1 MPWTETVIMQRLE
14 FIRAIQ
20 NSGESFSAVCRQFK
34 ISRKTGYKW
43 LNRFQLD
50 DPLSLQD
57 RSRARLT
64 HASCIPDEIIQLLID
79 MRRKHPDWG
88 PVKIRDW
95 LLNKDVP
102 FNVPASSSIGDILK
116 KENLVT
122 PIKRRQ
128 RAPDNLQPLTEICQ
142 VNQVW
147 SADFKGKFKLRNQS
161 YCCPFTLTDNH
172 SRYLLA
178 CEANDNENGSF
189 VKLCFEKAFREYGLP
204 DVIRTDNGRPFAGN
218 GVAGLSYLSV
228 WWIKL
233 GILPERI
240 QKGYPG
246 QNGRHE
252 RMHRSL
258 KAGMKHGHIYRTL
271 EEQQVWFNHYRHE
284 FNFERPHN
292 VHHGKTPSS
301 QWIPSIKQWDGVVR
315 EVEYP
320 KDAHLY
326 RVHAKGNISAGS
338 RLLFLSESL
347 RGEYVMMKE
356 VDDGLHVILFDRLIL
371 AYYDSIEGQ
380 ILRID

>member
-14 FIRAIQ
+14 FIQAIQ
-20 NSGESFSAVCRQFK
+20 TSGESFSAVCRQFK

-43 LNRFQLD
+43 LNRFQAD
-50 DPLSLQD
+50 DPLSLRD

-64 HASCIPDEIIQLLID
+64 HAKAISDEVAQELIEI
-79 MRRKHPDWG
+79 RLKHPDWG

-95 LLNKDVP
+95 LLNKNVLFD
-102 FNVPASSSIGDILK
+102 VPASSSIGDILK
-116 KENLVT
+116 KANLVT
-122 PIKRRQ
+122 PSKKRHRT
-128 RAPDNLQPLTEICQ
+128 PDNLQPMTEVNE

-147 SADFKGKFKLRNQS
+147 SADFKGKFRLLNQH

-172 SRYLLA
+172 SRFLLA
-178 CEANDNENGSF
+178 CEANDNENGAF
-189 VKLCFEKAFREYGLP
+189 VKRCFENAFREYGLP
-204 DVIRTDNGRPFAGN
+204 DVVRTDNGKPFAGN
-218 GVAGLSYLSV
+218 GIAGLSYLSV
-228 WWIKL
+228 WLMKL

-240 QKGYPG
+240 EKGHPE

-284 FNFERPHN
+284 FNNERPHGAHN
-292 VHHGKTPSS
+292 GKTPSS
-301 QWIPSIKQWDGVVR
+301 QWIPSKKQWDGKVR

-320 KDAHLY
+320 ENARLY
-326 RVHAKGNISAGS
+326 RVHAKGNISPDS

-356 VDDGLHVILFDRLIL
+356 VDDGLHMILFDRLIL
-371 AYYDSIEGQ
+371 AYYDSIEKC